1 MSFCN
6 FRRGLI
12 TALQNGPHKS
22 FGAKYRP
29 DSYAFQPCFGKGA
42 WKMERIPQVPE
53 PKKQHAFDQIA
64 NGIARAAA
72 SETEPSKIGSI
83 RPGLEKTTKPV
94 TE

>member
-1 MSFCN
+1 
-6 FRRGLI
+6 
-12 TALQNGPHKS
+12 
-22 FGAKYRP
+22 
-29 DSYAFQPCFGKGA
+29 
-42 WKMERIPQVPE
+42 MERIPQVPE
-53 PKKQHAFDQIA
+53 PKKQHAFDQIG